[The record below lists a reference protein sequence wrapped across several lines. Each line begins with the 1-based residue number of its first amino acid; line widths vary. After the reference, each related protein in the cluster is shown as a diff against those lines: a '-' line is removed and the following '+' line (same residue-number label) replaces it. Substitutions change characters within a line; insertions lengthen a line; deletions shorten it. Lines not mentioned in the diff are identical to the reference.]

1 MCPKCQ
7 NVLKGVC
14 GKMNCRGENG
24 QKPCMILP
32 ACNLQALKVSE
43 VYSSSDDD
51 CVETS
56 FSSDDSFQHI
66 KIPNDF
72 PTINESSKPF
82 LVALWT
88 DLSPPTNES
97 EIIGKWFAGIYLSGK
112 KVLLYVGRAT
122 KRFINDVDSKATHI
136 ELDLLRLHQP
146 GRRGY
151 IECIPEHLEQDLTV
165 FPIYNIIAMITD
177 VSYANNG
184 RWFFKKY
191 AELEKFFNLVKKID
205 RKVLF

>member
-1 MCPKCQ
+1 MCLKCQ

-43 VYSSSDDD
+43 VYSSSNDDD
-51 CVETS
+51 DDDDDDDSVETS

-72 PTINESSKPF
+72 PITNESSKPF

-136 ELDLLRLHQP
+136 ELDLLKLH
-146 GRRGY
+146 
-151 IECIPEHLEQDLTV
+151 
-165 FPIYNIIAMITD
+165 
-177 VSYANNG
+177 
-184 RWFFKKY
+184 
-191 AELEKFFNLVKKID
+191 
-205 RKVLF
+205 